1 MENKLLKA
9 KQVAERLNVSRSQE
23 FVLMRNGEITTVKFG
38 KLVRVREEDLESF
51 IRANLTGKD
60 IPPVMPEV
68 HSRSPGE

>member
-9 KQVAERLNVSRSQE
+9 KEVAERLNVSRSQA
-23 FVLMRNGEITTVKFG
+23 FYLMRNGEITTVRFG

-60 IPPVMPEV
+60 LPPLMPEV
-68 HSRSPGE
+68 HSRSPDE